1 MGGDREGAGGEKE
14 MTEKPRY
21 DFHMHTFFS
30 DGELLP
36 IELIRRAS
44 VLGNRAIAITD
55 HASYSNVD
63 DLVPA
68 IARDCD
74 AVEGWDITAI
84 PGVEITHVPPK
95 KMDTIIKKARKAG
108 AKIIVVHGESPIEPV
123 TPGTNRQAANN
134 PDVDILAHPG
144 YITADEAQLAK
155 DNGVFL
161 EITCRSGHMITNGHI
176 FRIGSSVG
184 ANFLVNTDAHEC
196 KDISTYSSAKRIAL
210 GAGMLKSDIE
220 RALSKNPLELM
231 KKHAIK
237 LR

>member
-1 MGGDREGAGGEKE
+1 

-30 DGELLP
+30 DGELIP
-36 IELIRRAS
+36 IELIRRAF

-74 AVEGWDITAI
+74 AVEGWNITAI

-95 KMDTIIKKARKAG
+95 KMDAVIKKARKAG
-108 AKIIVVHGESPIEPV
+108 AKIIVVHGESPVEPV
-123 TPGTNRQAANN
+123 TPGTNRQAVNN

-144 YITADEAQLAK
+144 NITTEEAQLAK

-161 EITCRSGHMITNGHI
+161 EITCRSGHMISNGHVY
-176 FRIGSSVG
+176 RTGSSVG
-184 ANFLVNTDAHEC
+184 AHFLVNTDAHEC
-196 KDISTYSSAKRIAL
+196 ADISTYSSAKRVAS
-210 GAGMLKSDIE
+210 GAGMTKSDVE
-220 RALSKNPLELM
+220 QTLSKNPLELM
-231 KKHAIK
+231 KRHGIK
-237 LR
+237 LN